1 MMAMHDDD
9 ECESDAEV
17 IDSKNLDDVKRA
29 HAKQLIEQYFYQL
42 TSGCG
47 EANCSNEHC
56 ASNGNTEPLA
66 PNQAAARAL
75 YLYKIDAKLCNSLA
89 VCNQELKADK
99 IELTATGI
107 EMESS
112 HR

>member
-1 MMAMHDDD
+1 M
-9 ECESDAEV
+9 
-17 IDSKNLDDVKRA
+17 KRA

-47 EANCSNEHC
+47 EAACSNEHC
-56 ASNGNTEPLA
+56 ASNENTERLA

-75 YLYKIDAKLCNSLA
+75 YLYKIDAKLCNSL
-89 VCNQELKADK
+89 VNDHELKANK
-99 IELTATGI
+99 IESTATGI
-107 EMESS
+107 EMEST